1 MNVAI
6 YKPNAKKTG
15 NAFNFQISTKKDVTL
30 YVNAIQ
36 QHSWNDKTKTG
47 SFVQN
52 REDPDKNISFKLNE
66 FELGEMLSAFNGR
79 YSWNASTLLTIIKLS
94 LSLPHGTKSVQSK
107 LKTETTL
114 LWFRLLVFR

>member
-15 NAFNFQISTKKDVTL
+15 NAFNFQISTKKDVTF
-30 YVNAIQ
+30 YVNSIQ
-36 QHSWNDKTKTG
+36 QHSWNEKTKTG

-66 FELGEMLSAFNGR
+66 FELFF
-79 YSWNASTLLTIIKLS
+79 LLKGIS
-94 LSLPHGTKSVQSK
+94 RRRRFVCFLPSK
-107 LKTETTL
+107 HQFPL
-114 LWFRLLVFR
+114 